1 MKIILFDQW
10 GKLVAISKSMAGKA
24 ATEKS
29 QYAINRVMPVEGRAL
44 MMDRAMNNI
53 SVSNESALA
62 TAGGQEGVAARAV
75 VSLAK
80 LHGRWVFLRLHRL
93 CLSNST
99 EWT

>member
-10 GKLVAISKSMAGKA
+10 DKLVAMFKSMAGKA

-29 QYAINRVMPVEGRAL
+29 QYAFNRVMPVEGRAL
-44 MMDRAMNNI
+44 LMDRAMNNI
-53 SVSNESALA
+53 PVPNESALA

-75 VSLAK
+75 VLLAK